1 MTWTMFFFIIM
12 SLTSV
17 WWIDHRLSG
26 PLKQWAELQ
35 VRNIGQRAITA
46 AIQTTVATNSQTP
59 NVQFVQQ
66 FSDTID
72 GTAAWQYDWAAL
84 HALDAALTDE
94 MLNHLEAL
102 KEEHIAVPLG
112 QLLGINILAG
122 AGPSLPVRIA
132 PAGAVTT
139 DVQFTFTSVGINQ
152 VLHEIAMHIDL
163 TMRVI
168 APLVS
173 EEIRVTQRV
182 PLSTVILQGRVP
194 EVFINWGSGS
204 FQEFL
209 DSGMDKQLTRSTTT

>member
-1 MTWTMFFFIIM
+1 MFFFIIL

-35 VRNIGQRAITA
+35 VRNIGQRAITT
-46 AIQTTVATNSQTP
+46 AIQTTISPEYDTGD
-59 NVQFVQQ
+59 VQFVQQ
-66 FSDTID
+66 FSDATD
-72 GTAAWQYDWAAL
+72 GTAVWQYDWTAL
-84 HALDAALTDE
+84 HRLDAALTDE
-94 MLNHLEAL
+94 MLDQLEAL
-102 KEEHIAVPLG
+102 REEHISVPLG
-112 QLLGINILAG
+112 QLLGMNILAG
-122 AGPSLPVRIA
+122 AGPTLPVRIA

-152 VLHEIAMHIDL
+152 VLHEIAMHVDL

-194 EVFINWGSGS
+194 EVFVNWGSG
-204 FQEFL
+204 
-209 DSGMDKQLTRSTTT
+209 